1 MKKWT
6 SPEKIIKILREA
18 EATGQVVDTCRK
30 CGISEATFYRWKKKY
45 GGMDIAE
52 AKRLKLMESENAKL
66 KRLVAEQ
73 ALLIQSMQEVLHK
86 KGML

>member
-1 MKKWT
+1 M
-6 SPEKIIKILREA
+6 LREA

-30 CGISEATFYRWKKKY
+30 YGISEATFYRWRKKY

-52 AKRLKLMESENAKL
+52 AKKLKLMESENAKL

-73 ALLIQSMQEVLHK
+73 ALLIQSMQEVLQK